1 MTTLEHMAR
10 AVNMVRDS
18 LEKGVPT
25 MTTTIPTFYDDQIAA
40 AEQVYSKE
48 PTERTFHV
56 LTNLRNK
63 AEGYRR
69 AKAED
74 AALLEAAVA
83 VRDWL
88 LANKDVPDDG
98 TFHDYPKF
106 EQPIAVLNTAIA
118 QATGKEEAP

>member
-10 AVNMVRDS
+10 AVNMVRES

-69 AKAED
+69 AKAD
-74 AALLEAAVA
+74 YASLLEAAKEAEVWFKNFGYNA
-83 VRDWL
+83 FGITMSD
-88 LANKDVPDDG
+88 DHPDHERIRIQL
-98 TFHDYPKF
+98 T
-106 EQPIAVLNTAIA
+106 QAIA
-118 QATGKEEAP
+118 KAEGRE